1 MPDLPRHVIRETGKI
16 RSVRDSKKDRQKRQ
30 TNSPG
35 ELELADR
42 QLDRKKRITGTD
54 RARQT
59 VSDK

>member
-30 TNSPG
+30 INSPG

-42 QLDRKKRITGTD
+42 QLDRKKKNYRH
-54 RARQT
+54 RQGQADS
-59 VSDK
+59 VR